1 MTLLV
6 DCSTCPAKPR
16 ACGDCSVGF
25 LLGPA
30 AGLASSDEP
39 FDEPF
44 DEPSVTAS
52 VTADPA
58 LSDAIATFAGE
69 GMLPHLR
76 VVPDQAKR
84 AG

>member
-30 AGLASSDEP
+30 AGLASS
-39 FDEPF
+39 